1 MKNLLITR
9 LALVALFILIS
20 LEIFATGPDFQVNGI
35 YYKIIS
41 IEDRECSVYG
51 PVYPNNNPDKIIIP
65 SEVKYNGASFK
76 VISVFGENDLRWKQ
90 PRYINVKELILPN
103 TVKTIEEDA
112 FYRVRSLEKVQMD
125 GVEYIAN
132 NAFES
137 CDNLKTISTS
147 LNRLKYIGFAAFSD
161 CRSLEKVIIPPSC
174 EKIEASAFMGCVN
187 PRLTVVIQDSNEP
200 LICKSTFGSG
210 KKIYVGRNLWDKKW
224 RDGMSGPEHHDIYQ
238 GDIYYFKEI
247 EFGDKVTEMLVVN
260 PTRRYDGDLDNFPF
274 KITIGASIKVVP
286 DFRNDNMTIK
296 SLYLV
301 SQLPPLGGGFSNRT
315 YLHGTLYVPK
325 GSLDAYKNKGG
336 WKNFLNIQEYEN
348 SRTIA
353 AQKAL
358 EEGLAKE
365 AAQKAEAERKAK
377 EEAERKAKKEA
388 DRIAKNPV
396 IPDGTTEIPA
406 FAYEG
411 QPIMSIT
418 IPNSVTLIGESAFKE
433 CRNINSVKIPNSV
446 TCIGDE
452 AFFGCRFLMFVTIG
466 NGVKNIGKQAFKWCY
481 GIKSLTIPNSV
492 TNIGEGAFD
501 GCTGLQSIKSLS
513 TTPPSCGS
521 STFSNV
527 HTSIPVYVPASAV
540 SKYKSA
546 DGWKNFT
553 NIQAIGE

>member
-20 LEIFATGPDFQVNGI
+20 LEIFATEPDFQVNGI

-90 PRYINVKELILPN
+90 PRYINVKELVLPN

-112 FYRVRSLEKVQMD
+112 FYRVRSLERVQMD

-137 CDNLKTISTS
+137 CDNLKTISTA
-147 LNRLKYIGFAAFSD
+147 LNRLRYIGFAAFSD

-174 EKIEASAFMGCVN
+174 KKIEKSAFLGCVN
-187 PRLTVVIQDSNEP
+187 PRLTVVIQDSDEP
-200 LICKSTFGSG
+200 LFCHSTFGSG
-210 KKIYVGRNLWDKKW
+210 KKLYIGRNIWSKEWHDPNSREDK
-224 RDGMSGPEHHDIYQ
+224 HDIYQ
-238 GDIYYFKEI
+238 GDIYFFKEI

-296 SLYLV
+296 SLYLI

-325 GSLDAYKNKGG
+325 GSLEAYKTAGG
-336 WKNFLNIQEYEN
+336 WKNFLNIQEYET
-348 SRTIA
+348 SRTIEA
-353 AQKAL
+353 NK
-358 EEGLAKE
+358 EYLAKKKAE
-365 AAQKAEAERKAK
+365 EAEAERRAVEAKRKAEEEARRK
-377 EEAERKAKKEA
+377 AEARAEAERYTREVEARMKAQQEKERDLNHIDSNPNKTQIQHIVA
-388 DRIAKNPV
+388 KGEGLYGIARKYGVSTDDILKLNPIV
-396 IPDGTTEIPA
+396 KQKGLC
-406 FAYEG
+406 EG
-411 QPIMSIT
+411 QVLY
-418 IPNSVTLIGESAFKE
+418 IPETK
-433 CRNINSVKIPNSV
+433 
-446 TCIGDE
+446 
-452 AFFGCRFLMFVTIG
+452 
-466 NGVKNIGKQAFKWCY
+466 
-481 GIKSLTIPNSV
+481 
-492 TNIGEGAFD
+492 
-501 GCTGLQSIKSLS
+501 
-513 TTPPSCGS
+513 
-521 STFSNV
+521 
-527 HTSIPVYVPASAV
+527 
-540 SKYKSA
+540 
-546 DGWKNFT
+546 
-553 NIQAIGE
+553 